1 MSAPTAVAMGLR
13 PAPSPKRICLGGAV
27 AVLAGAWLLAW
38 ADYGVTGHMVAHMA
52 AVSVAAPLLA
62 IGIAG
67 SRFDP
72 ATRWPAVV
80 APLAMSLVELAVVWI
95 WHLPAARA
103 LNFPGRMGL
112 GEGEYAVSTLHR
124 PSNVD
129 DAGSLCVLVE
139 GLARIAREMPVVLPL
154 HPRTRR
160 NLDRFGLGPAAASLR
175 LLDPVGYSEMIG
187 LTDGAA
193 VVLTDSGGLQE
204 ETTALGVPCVT
215 LREQTER
222 PITLTEGTNRMAP
235 WPLTVD
241 GIVGS
246 FREALALGRSD
257 PAARRP
263 EGWDGQA
270 SRRIVAALTATGR
283 PAAMPIV

>member
-13 PAPSPKRICLGGAV
+13 PAPSPNRICIGGAI

-103 LNFPGRMGL
+103 WVAAGATGL
-112 GEGEYAVSTLHR
+112 VFEQAMFLAAGLLLWSACLGTVDARSSARRAAGIAAMLLTTMHMTLL
-124 PSNVD
+124 
-129 DAGSLCVLVE
+129 GVLVA
-139 GLARIAREMPVVLPL
+139 LA
-154 HPRTRR
+154 PRT
-160 NLDRFGLGPAAASLR
+160 LFDTTGFTCLGVTVDPLADQQLGGVVMLFAGGVSYLAGGLFLLSR
-175 LLDPVGYSEMIG
+175 LLR
-187 LTDGAA
+187 TDTAA
-193 VVLTDSGGLQE
+193 PQ
-204 ETTALGVPCVT
+204 P
-215 LREQTER
+215 
-222 PITLTEGTNRMAP
+222 
-235 WPLTVD
+235 
-241 GIVGS
+241 
-246 FREALALGRSD
+246 EAQ
-257 PAARRP
+257 P
-263 EGWDGQA
+263 
-270 SRRIVAALTATGR
+270 
-283 PAAMPIV
+283 